1 MLASK
6 KTTQYVFY
14 AYLLLLTWGI
24 LFKFE
29 TNPRT
34 IVFFSAPRY
43 VNWIPF
49 SEPLIVNGKIVVA
62 EMLFNLVS
70 FIPLG
75 VCLPLVESPWPRWKI
90 AGAGFLLSLVYECL
104 QYILAIGAT
113 DITDLILNTLGVCVG
128 LLLYQLFR
136 KVLKSQTRKWVNIIG
151 LIVLGLAY
159 LILLL
164 LIVIGV

>member
-29 TNPRT
+29 TNPGS
-34 IVFFSAPRY
+34 IVFFLAPRY

-75 VCLPLVESPWPRWKI
+75 VCLPLVKSPWPRWKI

-128 LLLYQLFR
+128 LLLYQLFK
-136 KVLKSQTRKWVNIIG
+136 KVLKSQTRKWVNI
-151 LIVLGLAY
+151 LGILSLGFAY
-159 LILLL
+159 LTLLL
-164 LIVIGV
+164 LHLIGV

>member
-29 TNPRT
+29 TNPGS
-34 IVFFSAPRY
+34 IVFFLAPRY

-49 SEPLIVNGKIVVA
+49 SESLIVNGKIVVA

-75 VCLPLVESPWPRWKI
+75 VCLPLVKSPWPRWKI

-128 LLLYQLFR
+128 LLLYQLFK

-151 LIVLGLAY
+151 MIVLGLAY

>member
-14 AYLLLLTWGI
+14 VYLLLLTWGI

-29 TNPRT
+29 TNPAFIR
-34 IVFFSAPRY
+34 FFAAPRS
-43 VNWIPF
+43 VNWMPF

-62 EMLFNLVS
+62 EMLFNLIF

-75 VCLPLVESPWPRWKI
+75 ICLPLVKSKWSSWEI
-90 AGAGFLLSLVYECL
+90 AGIGLLLSLFYECL

-113 DITDLILNTLGVCVG
+113 DMTDLILNTLGVCVG
-128 LLLYQLFR
+128 LLIYQLFI

-151 LIVLGLAY
+151 IIVLGLAY

>member
-29 TNPRT
+29 TNPGS
-34 IVFFSAPRY
+34 IVFFLAPRY

-75 VCLPLVESPWPRWKI
+75 VCLPLVKSPWPRWKI

-128 LLLYQLFR
+128 LLLYQLFK
-136 KVLKSQTRKWVNIIG
+136 KVLKSQTRKRVNIIG
-151 LIVLGLAY
+151 MIVLGLAY